1 MKAENIYIEQNE
13 SVSEV
18 VEKII
23 NSESDTLVLIIPYN
37 AKISESILNF
47 KLIKREAASADKKI
61 FVSSDGEEVELMAK
75 EAGIK
80 LIDMAEV
87 NKPKIKGTIMLGDI
101 KPPKGRLAKKVEKK
115 EKIILETEE
124 FNQGVNQ
131 KREDIKKEIEKSKE
145 KKFFTDYFNE
155 DHFSDIEI
163 NEKEIKR
170 ERPRKKINFNFG
182 KKGKITIAVI
192 ASILILTFLFI
203 YFLAKAEINVI
214 SKKIIWEE
222 QMPVL
227 AASNMNQVDETMFKI
242 PLMAYDFTRTVTQK
256 FSTTEVKNIEN
267 KARGTIRIY
276 NAYSSEP
283 QVLIATTR
291 FLSKE
296 GKLFRLVN
304 KISVPGAK
312 IENGKII
319 PSYIDAE
326 VIADKAG
333 DDYNISP
340 TTFTIPAFE
349 GTPRYSKFYAE
360 SFSKMTGGYIGTA
373 KIVGQ
378 SDFEKAESQ
387 INDIAAVS
395 LKEELKAK
403 LKEGDIVLDD
413 ATKIFTLDSI
423 STNPKIGEKA
433 DEFEITGRFILKALV
448 FNEDNIKKVFIAEAI
463 KNNPQFKSKDLFS
476 YQFSY
481 GAPRVDFDKKLL
493 SFPVEAQLVFREK
506 INPDDFINNLTGKN
520 SKELESF
527 FKQFDTIEKVDISI
541 WPSFLKFTP
550 LNASHIKLSIDNST
564 L

>member
-124 FNQGVNQ
+124 FNQEVNQ

-387 INDIAAVS
+387 INDVAAVS

-463 KNNPQFKSKDLFS
+463 KNNPQFESKDLFS